1 MVRSIPF
8 RNSEN
13 SYSYFRKKLCLM
25 ILYESELLF
34 YLDIIVNLKT
44 RIKINDDFTEESG
57 EDKCGIL
64 ELPTA
69 TGGSQ
74 RVLKFSSPDDSPPIL
89 VMTV

>member
-44 RIKINDDFTEESG
+44 RNIKLMMT
-57 EDKCGIL
+57 
-64 ELPTA
+64 
-69 TGGSQ
+69 SQ
-74 RVLKFSSPDDSPPIL
+74 RRVERINVEYLSYPQPQEVAREF
-89 VMTV
+89 